1 MNELLLQSLERF
13 GLAGNEGAYLLVVL
27 ALLAVTALV
36 VHVVLHSIVLRFLAR
51 SAQAGQ
57 QDWRKTL
64 FGSNLFTRL
73 ALVLQAV
80 ILYAQARVWLETD
93 SFMLGMIEIVSS
105 LWIILFSLLSLFSLL
120 NVIEEFYQSLESA
133 GRLPLRGIFQSIKLV
148 GATIALIVAVAL
160 LIGKSPMLLFSGLG
174 AMTAVVL
181 LIFKDPILGLIA
193 GIQLSAND
201 MLAVG
206 DWLEMPQNGADG
218 DVIDISLTTV
228 KVRNWDKTIT
238 TIPSYSLISDSF
250 KNWRNIEHVGGRRIK
265 RSINVDATSVRFLDD
280 EDLARLR
287 KAQLLTSYIEDKL
300 KEIEKDNQQKGID
313 PSSPVNGRKLT
324 NLGLFRAYLT
334 AYLGANIEI
343 NHDLTYMVRQLA
355 SGPHGIPLEIYGF
368 CKNTSWVPYEGVQ
381 ADIFDHVFA
390 VIPEFG
396 LRLFQN
402 PSGTDI
408 HELARHL
415 VPSGPAAATP
425 SAARSGNLPLN

>member
-1 MNELLLQSLERF
+1 MNEFLLRLLERL
-13 GLAGNEGAYLLVVL
+13 GLTGNDGVYLFVVL
-27 ALLAVTALV
+27 ALLTLTALV
-36 VHVVLHSIVLRFLAR
+36 VHVVLHSIVLRFLDKN
-51 SAQAGQ
+51 AQASRQ
-57 QDWRKTL
+57 VWRKTL
-64 FGSNLFTRL
+64 FGHNLFTRL

-80 ILYAQARVWLETD
+80 ILYAQARVWLEEG
-93 SFMLGMIEIVSS
+93 SLMLGVIEIVTT
-105 LWIILFSLLSLFSLL
+105 LWIILFSFLSLFSLL
-120 NVIEEFYQSLESA
+120 NVIEEFYQGLDNA
-133 GRLPLRGIFQSIKLV
+133 GKLPLRGIFQSIKLV
-148 GATIALIVAVAL
+148 GATIAIIVAIAL

-250 KNWRNIEHVGGRRIK
+250 KNWRNIERVGGRRIM
-265 RSINVDATSVRFLDD
+265 RAVNVDATSVKFLDD
-280 EDLARLR
+280 DDLERLR
-287 KAQLLTSYIEDKL
+287 KAQLLTGYIEDKL
-300 KEIEKDNQQKGID
+300 KEIGNDNQQKGID
-313 PSSPVNGRKLT
+313 PGSPVNGRKLT
-324 NLGLFRAYLT
+324 NLGIFRAYLT
-334 AYLGANIEI
+334 AHLGANRHI

-368 CKNTSWVPYEGVQ
+368 CNNVSWVPYEAVQ

-396 LRLFQN
+396 LRLYQA
-402 PSGTDI
+402 PSGTDVRS
-408 HELARHL
+408 LAMHL
-415 VPSGPAAATP
+415 DHSGTAAP
-425 SAARSGNLPLN
+425 MSSESGSGG

>member
-1 MNELLLQSLERF
+1 MKEFLLQWLERF

-27 ALLAVTALV
+27 ALLTLTALV
-36 VHVVLHSIVLRFLAR
+36 VHVVLHYIVLRSLAK
-51 SAQAGQ
+51 SARAGRQ
-57 QDWRKTL
+57 VWRKAL
-64 FGSNLFTRL
+64 FGHNLFTRL

-80 ILYAQARVWLETD
+80 ILYAQARVWLEAD
-93 SFMLGMIEIVSS
+93 SLMLGVIEIVST
-105 LWIILFSLLSLFSLL
+105 LWVVLFSLLSLFSLL
-120 NVIEEFYQSLESA
+120 NVIEQIYLNMETP
-133 GRLPLRGIFQSIKLV
+133 GKLPLRGIFQGIKLV
-148 GATIALIVAVAL
+148 GATIAVIVAVAL

-250 KNWRNIEHVGGRRIK
+250 KNWRNIQHVGGRRIM
-265 RSINVDATSVRFLDD
+265 RAINVDATSVKFLDD
-280 EDLARLR
+280 DDLARLR
-287 KAQLLTSYIEDKL
+287 KAQLLTGYIEDKL
-300 KEIEKDNQQKGID
+300 REIENDNHQKGID
-313 PSSPVNGRKLT
+313 PCSPVNGRKLT
-324 NLGLFRAYLT
+324 NLGIFRAYLT
-334 AYLGANIEI
+334 AYLGANMHI

-368 CKNTSWVPYEGVQ
+368 CNNVSWVPYEAVQ

-396 LRLFQN
+396 LRLYQA
-402 PSGTDI
+402 PSGTDVR
-408 HELARHL
+408 AL
-415 VPSGPAAATP
+415 VGSGPAATKP
-425 SAARSGNLPLN
+425 SG

>member
-1 MNELLLQSLERF
+1 MNEFLLQGLKRF

-27 ALLAVTALV
+27 VLLILTALV
-36 VHVVLHSIVLRFLAR
+36 VHVVMHYIVLRFLGK
-51 SAQAGQ
+51 SAQAGHQ
-57 QDWRKTL
+57 VWRKTL
-64 FGSNLFTRL
+64 FGHNLFTRL

-80 ILYAQARVWLETD
+80 ILYAQARVWLEAGTL
-93 SFMLGMIEIVSS
+93 MLGAIEIVTT
-105 LWIILFSLLSLFSLL
+105 LWMILFSFLSLYSLL
-120 NVIEEFYQSLESA
+120 NIIEEFYRSLESA
-133 GRLPLRGIFQSIKLV
+133 NKFPLRGIFQSIKLV
-148 GATIALIVAVAL
+148 GATIAVIIAIAL

-181 LIFKDPILGLIA
+181 LIFKDLILGLIA

-250 KNWRNIEHVGGRRIK
+250 KNWRNIEHVGGRRIM
-265 RSINVDATSVRFLDD
+265 RAINVDATSVKFLDD
-280 EDLARLR
+280 ADLTRLR
-287 KAQLLTSYIEDKL
+287 KAQLLTGYIEDKL
-300 KEIEKDNQQKGID
+300 KEIENDNQQKGID
-313 PSSPVNGRKLT
+313 PESTINGRKLT
-324 NLGLFRAYLT
+324 NLGIFRAYLT
-334 AYLGANIEI
+334 AHLGANMHI

-368 CKNTSWVPYEGVQ
+368 CNNVKWVPYEAVQ
-381 ADIFDHVFA
+381 SDIFDHVFA

-396 LRLFQN
+396 LRLYQA
-402 PSGTDI
+402 PSGTDVRA
-408 HELARHL
+408 LAAHLEHKDPSDIKSFKANSGRHL
-415 VPSGPAAATP
+415 T
-425 SAARSGNLPLN
+425 